1 MEENNDIFLTGGDAL
16 VYLAEPMHKKFSTKF
31 VWRYPFSTYLSYDR
45 SFNLRPLYAPVH
57 IFDDPLP
64 FHSPVVYLIDGLFL
78 NQKTNNNIRISYSL
92 KYNHLK
98 KINSLRAIPVQRF
111 FTWWY
116 DGNIVVK
123 YVFSKSCCGKHF
135 SKPCEA

>member
-57 IFDDPLP
+57 IFDDPPP

-92 KYNHLK
+92 NYKHSK
-98 KINSLRAIPVQRF
+98 KEYILYENIRLLLLSLLSI
-111 FTWWY
+111 FTLM
-116 DGNIVVK
+116 
-123 YVFSKSCCGKHF
+123 
-135 SKPCEA
+135 ALL

>member
-1 MEENNDIFLTGGDAL
+1 MMEENNDIFLTGGDAL

-57 IFDDPLP
+57 IFDDPPP

-92 KYNHLK
+92 KYKHSKK
-98 KINSLRAIPVQRF
+98 KIL
-111 FTWWY
+111 
-116 DGNIVVK
+116 
-123 YVFSKSCCGKHF
+123 
-135 SKPCEA
+135 

>member
-57 IFDDPLP
+57 IFDDPPP

-78 NQKTNNNIRISYSL
+78 NRLFLKSSQKL
-92 KYNHLK
+92 NHCFVTTQ
-98 KINSLRAIPVQRF
+98 PQ
-111 FTWWY
+111 
-116 DGNIVVK
+116 
-123 YVFSKSCCGKHF
+123 FSKVASNWGLF
-135 SKPCEA
+135 SFKR